1 MEKAIPISSL
11 DDFAKLANEVRGK
24 LKKSRTSWEQRQIKT
39 VASVYEILLR
49 APKEYLTKSQRIVF
63 VQRGVVA
70 DIAIYLSGNR
80 VSEEV
85 ARTYLRPRMVIR
97 AWLGTNSDSGTLVTV
112 VRVFSEDRKS
122 Y

>member
-1 MEKAIPISSL
+1 M
-11 DDFAKLANEVRGK
+11 
-24 LKKSRTSWEQRQIKT
+24 KKSRTSWEQRQIKT